1 MEEREDIVQLQK
13 IVNAN
18 DSMGWTRAG
27 KGMMTPEVGKEDCDQ
42 RVEVL
47 SALLQ
52 LDILV
57 PIS

>member
-1 MEEREDIVQLQK
+1 MQLQK

-27 KGMMTPEVGKEDCDQ
+27 KDLMTPKVGKEDCGQ

-52 LDILV
+52 FDILV
-57 PIS
+57 PIT